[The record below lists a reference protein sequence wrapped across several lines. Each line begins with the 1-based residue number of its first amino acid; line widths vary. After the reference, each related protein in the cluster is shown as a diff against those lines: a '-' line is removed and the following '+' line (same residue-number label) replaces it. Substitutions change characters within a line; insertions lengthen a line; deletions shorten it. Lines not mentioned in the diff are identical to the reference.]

1 MIDSEMMTTAIIAVL
16 RFRGNYELARSF
28 LQEEVFPHML
38 SKSRFN
44 RRLHRVQELFL
55 TLFRLLC
62 ETWKD
67 LNSQLIYV
75 IDSYPIAY
83 CDNICLSRLYKGEVW
98 CGRQASKKHFFY
110 GLKIHIMVTEKGQP
124 VESFLTPGSYNDASA
139 YRFYDFDLPQQ
150 AWITADKAYTD
161 YDVEDAIN
169 ETGMRM
175 SPLQKNNSKRPVP
188 PLIFYLQS
196 TYLKIVETTG
206 CLIQLL
212 LPKPIHAITAVGF
225 ELKLSLFILA
235 ASLNFLWQQ
244 FELFIER

>member
-83 CDNICLSRLYKGEVW
+83 CDNISRIPRRQISQIGEF
-98 CGRQASKKHFFY
+98 G
-110 GLKIHIMVTEKGQP
+110 
-124 VESFLTPGSYNDASA
+124 
-139 YRFYDFDLPQQ
+139 
-150 AWITADKAYTD
+150 
-161 YDVEDAIN
+161 
-169 ETGMRM
+169 
-175 SPLQKNNSKRPVP
+175 
-188 PLIFYLQS
+188 
-196 TYLKIVETTG
+196 
-206 CLIQLL
+206 
-212 LPKPIHAITAVGF
+212 
-225 ELKLSLFILA
+225 
-235 ASLNFLWQQ
+235 
-244 FELFIER
+244 